1 MPDSWE
7 IKRDLLIIR
16 KEDNKIW
23 IQPLFLQKVNLK
35 LFFMQKR
42 TSKKERSFT
51 STMMLE
57 DKFQQTSLEN
67 MILSKSQKND
77 GLKKYFY
84 LSF

>member
-1 MPDSWE
+1 
-7 IKRDLLIIR
+7 
-16 KEDNKIW
+16 
-23 IQPLFLQKVNLK
+23 
-35 LFFMQKR
+35 MQKR
-42 TSKKERSFT
+42 TSKKESSFT